1 MKDFEK
7 RLDTLMAEAVEELRQ
22 IGIFPSEHILSITE
36 NSRARKKLGCCKM
49 YRKDGYIAYKLEI
62 STQLSGED
70 DRTVKEVILHELL
83 HTCPGCQ
90 NHGEKWKQLSQ
101 RVNREYGYAI
111 SRVASAD
118 RFYLER
124 EEDCR
129 YKLICRNCGN
139 VSYRIRKSK
148 VVSRPENYRCSRCGG
163 RIRVV
168 DLRK

>member
-1 MKDFEK
+1 
-7 RLDTLMAEAVEELRQ
+7 MAEAVGETEADRHLSFR
-22 IGIFPSEHILSITE
+22 HILSITE

-101 RVNREYGYAI
+101 RGK
-111 SRVASAD
+111 SRVW
-118 RFYLER
+118 
-124 EEDCR
+124 
-129 YKLICRNCGN
+129 ICDQQSSIC
-139 VSYRIRKSK
+139 
-148 VVSRPENYRCSRCGG
+148 
-163 RIRVV
+163 
-168 DLRK
+168 